1 MKKIFYMV
9 VAAVGLMTLAS
20 CSDSDYDEKY
30 ADPSKTTSVS
40 VPLVFTGVLEAG
52 NTWMNPTYWRYYTQS
67 TTSGTFSGVI
77 GNTNGRGRFRGAS
90 EGYFNI
96 RWQNFYNML
105 TQYRVLENA
114 YDNLEEGQKPA
125 NEIFKLLGRT
135 LVEAQLHEVL
145 SLWGDAPFNGAGTLW
160 KNGDYAAAKQSAV
173 YDDDVAL
180 YTQILA
186 DLKEVGDYF
195 AAGNLN
201 SAGLASLARQDYS
214 MAAGS
219 SDIWQRYVNSLR
231 LRIAL
236 HLATNGDLT
245 AQARTAIGEI
255 LNNPS
260 KYPLIETNAQNMG
273 VTGDTNSDTFNYG
286 KGTAQ
291 ALAGRSEG
299 SGSQA
304 MLDAMNVPSNGIP
317 DANTD
322 PRLPA
327 IYDCNP
333 DGEYIAYNNALTQSQ
348 INDIASDKNKEYLER
363 DNKLNANYYCYIDT
377 IAVAGWATYQG
388 NANLNGIWI
397 NAAEVALSKAEAY
410 LMGYGVSANAET
422 AKSNFI
428 KGVMLSNEYFW
439 NMKLNSSLTTNYV
452 SPVVETDEEGKTV
465 KDDDGNA
472 IYVSYGY
479 INDSYSGV
487 RPLMY
492 EAKLVA
498 EDMGAAKEELMTYIE
513 GLASAYA
520 EKIWKGNQEC
530 IATQLWLNFSFM
542 NELEAW
548 NVTRRT
554 GFPTVKFARDTQ
566 QADYPTPPHRL
577 PYPTDE
583 YNYNKD
589 NYEVAVAANCGGDNT
604 LGGYYTK
611 LFWAKDNYYSLY

>member
-1 MKKIFYMV
+1 MKKILFMV
-9 VAAVGLMTLAS
+9 FAAVGLMTLAS

-30 ADPSKTTSVS
+30 ADPSKTTTVGI
-40 VPLVFTGVLEAG
+40 PQVFSGIQDAG
-52 NTWMNPTYWRYYTQS
+52 NKWMNPTYWRYYTQS
-67 TTSGTFSGVI
+67 TTSGCFSGVI
-77 GNTNGRGRFRGAS
+77 GNANSRGRFRGAS

-96 RWQNFYNML
+96 RWQDFYNML
-105 TQYRVLENA
+105 TQYRVLEEN
-114 YDNLEEGQKPA
+114 YNNLPDGQKAA
-125 NEIFKLLGRT
+125 NEIFLLLGRT
-135 LVEAQLHEVL
+135 MVEAQLHEVL
-145 SLWGDAPFNGAGTLW
+145 SIWGDAPYSGAGSLW
-160 KNGDYAAAKQSAV
+160 KTGDYAAAKEAAV

-180 YTQILA
+180 YNQILA

-195 AAGNLN
+195 AGNVD
-201 SAGLASLARQDYS
+201 ATGLASLGRQDIS
-214 MAAGS
+214 CAKGDA
-219 SDIWQRYVNSLR
+219 DIWRRYVNSLR

-245 AQARTAIGEI
+245 GQARAAIGEI
-255 LNNPS
+255 LGNS
-260 KYPLIETNAQNMG
+260 SRYPLIETNAQNMG
-273 VTGDTNSDTFNYG
+273 VNADTRSDTFNFG
-286 KGTAQ
+286 KGIAQ

-304 MLDAMNVPSNGIP
+304 MLNAMNVPANGKP

-322 PRLPA
+322 PRLAA

-333 DGEYIAYNNALTQSQ
+333 DGEYVAYNNALTDAQ
-348 INDIASDKNKEYLER
+348 ISKIADDKNQEYIAR
-363 DNKLNANYYCYIDT
+363 DKDLHANYYCYIDT
-377 IAVAGWATYQG
+377 ISFAGWATYQG

-439 NMKLNSSLTTNYV
+439 DMKLNSSLTTNYV
-452 SPVVETDEEGKTV
+452 APVVKTDEEGKSV
-465 KDDDGNA
+465 KDDDGNV
-472 IYVSYGY
+472 IYLSYGY
-479 INDSYSGV
+479 FNDSYSGM

-513 GLASAYA
+513 GLSSAYA
-520 EKIWKGNQEC
+520 TKIWKGNQEC

-554 GFPTVKFARDTQ
+554 GFPTVKFARDAQ
-566 QADYPTPPHRL
+566 QSEYPTPPHRL
-577 PYPTDE
+577 PYPSDEIE
-583 YNYNKD
+583 YNKA
-589 NYEVAVAANCGGDNT
+589 NYEVAVKANCGGDNT